1 MDRAKIVAF
10 VLLVALCLS
19 LPLLWLLLRRPD
31 RSLPQ
36 DYSTFSY
43 FAVTGNGQE
52 YIYAPGE
59 DGFLMAADAFSH
71 AVAGDAPA
79 WYREDAPKMLLEWI
93 EGDRAHQYMLYL
105 SASPMA
111 AYLTDDRGGGYLL
124 RRVDAIRFF
133 AGEGAPAPEGE
144 EPPTFTIGERE
155 IRASLCRWTYTET
168 AEDGREYTATSGDVY
183 RTGGVYPLDTA
194 DFAPVFAL
202 TPSEVRY
209 TVFSGNVPVATGQ
222 TPPDFSALPTGEY
235 ELAVVAEW
243 ERGDDTVKAGYS
255 FVFSVS

>member
-19 LPLLWLLLRRPD
+19 LPLLWLLLLRPD
-31 RSLPQ
+31 RSLPR

-71 AVAGDAPA
+71 AVAADAPA

-144 EPPTFTIGERE
+144 EPPTFTVGGGRLAPLFAAGRIPERRKME
-155 IRASLCRWTYTET
+155 ENIRQHRAMCTVRAACIRWRRQILHRSFLSRR
-168 AEDGREYTATSGDVY
+168 ARCAIRSFRAVFRLKKGKHRRIFRRFPLGSMNWLWWRNGSV
-183 RTGGVYPLDTA
+183 RTT
-194 DFAPVFAL
+194 
-202 TPSEVRY
+202 R
-209 TVFSGNVPVATGQ
+209 
-222 TPPDFSALPTGEY
+222 
-235 ELAVVAEW
+235 
-243 ERGDDTVKAGYS
+243 
-255 FVFSVS
+255 